1 MPDIKEHIA
10 YLSQEIGA
18 RPAGTEEEQQAA
30 LYITE
35 QFQKEA
41 GLPANIEDFNGV
53 GDPHLPSMICCG
65 AAVVL
70 SLLSL
75 IVPVLSIIGVIG
87 CLAAAGLFAAEYLD
101 KPIISKLLGKGVS
114 QNVVAKYAPAAPED
128 GEGARRR
135 KVILVARY
143 DTGKVRAE
151 LAGPTAQVMPLVG
164 KISFGAMVALPV
176 LLLIKGVALGSSE
189 GTLTT
194 IFTLLIVIA
203 MLLTAIPLALGAL
216 HQTAAYNEGANCNA
230 SGVAALLEL
239 ARRIG
244 AGRVSEAEI
253 AEREDALMHGPEAA
267 YESGLVPEGAEFVYS
282 SHPRSSMEDEE
293 SLIAAKAAISAL
305 SGKPVDGMTAEEVER
320 NLQKI
325 ERHDREE
332 AEEEARMQRMEARAI
347 ESARRDAEQARLAAE
362 QEQQALEAQQAEE
375 AEKAQAEFEA
385 QQAEEAEK
393 AQAEFEAQQAAMQQA
408 EFEAQQAAAQQAAA
422 QQAAAQQMQ
431 AAAEQQRAAQ
441 ASVPDW
447 YARAQEKAKKPRNAE
462 KPAQRSRYASAL
474 DAAVAESAGHFAKA
488 NNIVEH
494 ELERSFDI
502 DRDTIREVRAPQWAT
517 IAPVQPAVQPETEQ
531 PVVNAASSEV
541 SVNAVSAVERASQMQ
556 QAPVQEQPAIQ
567 APASQQAVQLDAQ
580 VETPSADETAPASPQ
595 DDAVVAAPVPE
606 ASAPVAEPALEQA
619 AAQQPVA
626 QFAPAQVSAPEPV
639 QAQVVAPA
647 EVADPFATAATPPID
662 VTKLHLED
670 VPPMGDV
677 PMPAF
682 LDPRKVQEEAQS
694 RQSDAPRSGNR
705 VDVTRA
711 SINEAGRVDA
721 ANAPAV
727 PMPAPSSESADET
740 VPELQAKPLDIP
752 DVSVAPVA
760 PVTLPEVSATAPAA
774 PVAAAVKQRAPLA
787 DVESAGKTAARSL
800 LNLLPSIGS
809 SDIKASHEQ
818 EGEEAGEPGEKKDS
832 KSSLLASLPSLS
844 GSIKAADAAQAQPGV
859 GAAASFGTAG
869 ATGSFAPVSSELAS
883 TMDPEDMYVDDADDS
898 AYDDHFTETGAFA
911 GPGYMEMPKSRFRR
925 LFDKFLHRKDDE
937 EDTPQEWL
945 DVDDNFEARAAG
957 KARGGW
963 ESFQEEHYEQGEYQ
977 GDYAV
982 EADQNAAAYPGATQA
997 LPALQSDDL
1006 GATQAWTPQP
1016 IDVEAAGQEASR
1028 VAYDDSFNVNDVA
1041 DDEQSGS
1048 NRFRPWH
1055 GGAYSARRMENSNL
1069 SSEELA
1075 DEAAAAAVPTPV
1087 ELNEELNEVYQ
1098 FRNPDIDAEVWFVA
1112 LGSELAQNSG
1122 MKAFLEAHQSEL
1134 RGAFIVDID
1143 AIGAGDLT
1151 MVEREGFL
1159 KPSKASSRM
1168 KRYIRKAS
1176 QATGIKVAT
1185 GALLSEESAAS
1196 YAAKHGCQVTHL
1208 VGMEGGK
1215 PALYGQQDD
1224 IVENIDEKKLASNVD
1239 FLMELL
1245 KNM

>member
-70 SLLSL
+70 ALLSL

-114 QNVVAKYAPAAPED
+114 QNVVAKYAPAASED

-189 GTLTT
+189 GALTT
-194 IFTLLIVIA
+194 IFTLLTVIA

-253 AEREDALMHGPEAA
+253 AEREDALMHGSEAA

-282 SHPRSSMEDEE
+282 SHPRSSMENEE

-385 QQAEEAEK
+385 QQV
-393 AQAEFEAQQAAMQQA
+393 AMQQA
-408 EFEAQQAAAQQAAA
+408 EFEAQQVAAQQAAA
-422 QQAAAQQMQ
+422 QQAAAQQVQ

-517 IAPVQPAVQPETEQ
+517 IAPVQPTVQPETKQ
-531 PVVNAASSEV
+531 SAANAAANV
-541 SVNAVSAVERASQMQ
+541 SVNAVSAAEQAAHMQ
-556 QAPVQEQPAIQ
+556 QIPVQEEPAVQIT
-567 APASQQAVQLDAQ
+567 APQQAVQLDAQ
-580 VETPSADETAPASPQ
+580 VETASADEPAPAAPQ
-595 DDAVVAAPVPE
+595 TDVAVAAPAPE
-606 ASAPVAEPALEQA
+606 ASAPAAEPALEQA

-626 QFAPAQVSAPEPV
+626 QFASAQVSAPEPV

-705 VDVTRA
+705 VDVTQA

-727 PMPAPSSESADET
+727 PMPAPASKSADEM

-752 DVSVAPVA
+752 DASVVPAA
-760 PVTLPEVSATAPAA
+760 PVTLPEISATAPAA

-832 KSSLLASLPSLS
+832 KPSLLASLPSLS

-859 GAAASFGTAG
+859 NAAASFGTAG
-869 ATGSFAPVSSELAS
+869 ATGSFAPVSSELAN

-898 AYDDHFTETGAFA
+898 AYDDQFTETGAFA

-963 ESFQEEHYEQGEYQ
+963 ESFQQEHYEQGEYQ

-982 EADQNAAAYPGATQA
+982 EADQDAAAYPGATQA

-1006 GATQAWTPQP
+1006 DATQAWTPQP
-1016 IDVEAAGQEASR
+1016 IDVEAAGQEVSQ
-1028 VAYDDSFNVNDVA
+1028 VAYDDSFNVDDVA
-1041 DDEQSGS
+1041 DNEQSGS

-1151 MVEREGFL
+1151 MIEREGFL

-1176 QATGIKVAT
+1176 QATGIKVAS
-1185 GALLSEESAAS
+1185 GALLAEESAAS

>member
-53 GDPHLPSMICCG
+53 SDPHLPSMICCG

-70 SLLSL
+70 ALLSL

-87 CLAAAGLFAAEYLD
+87 CLAAVGLFAAEYLD

-114 QNVVAKYAPAAPED
+114 QNVVAKYAPAASED

-151 LAGPTAQVMPLVG
+151 LTGPTAQVMPLVG

-385 QQAEEAEK
+385 QQA
-393 AQAEFEAQQAAMQQA
+393 AMQQA
-408 EFEAQQAAAQQAAA
+408 ELEAQQAAA

-531 PVVNAASSEV
+531 PIANAASSEV
-541 SVNAVSAVERASQMQ
+541 SVNAVSAVEQAS
-556 QAPVQEQPAIQ
+556 VQEHPAIQ
-567 APASQQAVQLDAQ
+567 PPASQQAVQLDAQ
-580 VETPSADETAPASPQ
+580 VETASANETAPAAPQ
-595 DDAVVAAPVPE
+595 NDAAVAAPAPE
-606 ASAPVAEPALEQA
+606 ASAPVAELTLEQMT
-619 AAQQPVA
+619 AQQSVA
-626 QFAPAQVSAPEPV
+626 QFAPVQDSAPEPV

-647 EVADPFATAATPPID
+647 EIADPFATAATPPID

-727 PMPAPSSESADET
+727 PMLAPASESADET

-832 KSSLLASLPSLS
+832 KPSLLASLPSLS

-859 GAAASFGTAG
+859 SAAASFGTAG

-1016 IDVEAAGQEASR
+1016 IDVEAAGQEASQ

-1098 FRNPDIDAEVWFVA
+1098 FRNPDIDVEVWFVA

-1151 MVEREGFL
+1151 MIEREGFL

-1176 QATGIKVAT
+1176 QATGIKVAS

>member
-1 MPDIKEHIA
+1 MPDIKEHVA

-41 GLPANIEDFNGV
+41 GLPASIEDFNGV

-65 AAVVL
+65 AAAVL
-70 SLLSL
+70 ALLSL
-75 IVPVLSIIGVIG
+75 VVPVLSIVGVIG
-87 CLAAAGLFAAEYLD
+87 CLAAVGLFAAEYLD

-151 LAGPTAQVMPLVG
+151 LAGPTAQFMPLVG

-194 IFTLLIVIA
+194 IFTLLTVIA

-362 QEQQALEAQQAEE
+362 QEQEKALEAQQMQE
-375 AEKAQAEFEA
+375 AAQ
-385 QQAEEAEK
+385 

-408 EFEAQQAAAQQAAA
+408 EFEAQQVAA

-494 ELERSFDI
+494 ELERSFDM

-517 IAPVQPAVQPETEQ
+517 IAPVQPTVQPENEQ
-531 PVVNAASSEV
+531 PVVNTEPANV
-541 SVNAVSAVERASQMQ
+541 SVNAVSAAEQATRMQ
-556 QAPVQEQPAIQ
+556 QVPMQEESAVQ
-567 APASQQAVQLDAQ
+567 APAPQQAVQPAQ
-580 VETPSADETAPASPQ
+580 SNAPVDTVFVADT
-595 DDAVVAAPVPE
+595 AVVAP
-606 ASAPVAEPALEQA
+606 
-619 AAQQPVA
+619 QPD
-626 QFAPAQVSAPEPV
+626 
-639 QAQVVAPA
+639 VVAPA
-647 EVADPFATAATPPID
+647 AGSATPAVVTESASEQLPAQQPSVQFAAAQVSESEPVKTQAVAPAEIADPFATAATPPID
-662 VTKLHLED
+662 VTKLHLDD

-705 VDVTRA
+705 VDVTQA
-711 SINEAGRVDA
+711 SIAKNGRVDA
-721 ANAPAV
+721 TNAPAV
-727 PMPAPSSESADET
+727 AAAAPVSEPVDEA
-740 VPELQAKPLDIP
+740 VPELQAKPLAIP
-752 DVSVAPVA
+752 DVSAVPAA
-760 PVTLPEVSATAPAA
+760 PVTLPEVAPAASAA

-809 SDIKASHEQ
+809 SDIKAAHEQ
-818 EGEEAGEPGEKKDS
+818 ESEDDEVSAEEKGS
-832 KSSLLASLPSLS
+832 KPSLLASLPSLS

-859 GAAASFGTAG
+859 SAAVGFGTAG

-982 EADQNAAAYPGATQA
+982 EADQDAAAYPGATQA

-1016 IDVEAAGQEASR
+1016 IDVEAAGQEVSQ
-1028 VAYDDSFNVNDVA
+1028 VAYDDSFNVDDVA
-1041 DDEQSGS
+1041 DNEQSGS

-1151 MVEREGFL
+1151 MIEREGFL
-1159 KPSKASSRM
+1159 RPSKASSRM

-1176 QATGIKVAT
+1176 QATGTKVAS
-1185 GALLSEESAAS
+1185 GALLGEESAAS

>member
-1 MPDIKEHIA
+1 MTDIKDHIA

-53 GDPHLPSMICCG
+53 SDPHLPSMICCG

-70 SLLSL
+70 ALLSL

-87 CLAAAGLFAAEYLD
+87 CLAAVGLFAAEYLD

-114 QNVVAKYAPAAPED
+114 QNVVAKYAPAASED

-151 LAGPTAQVMPLVG
+151 LTGPTAQVMPLVG

-176 LLLIKGVALGSSE
+176 LLFIKGVALGSSE

-385 QQAEEAEK
+385 QQA
-393 AQAEFEAQQAAMQQA
+393 AMQQA
-408 EFEAQQAAAQQAAA
+408 ELEAQQAAAQQAAA

-531 PVVNAASSEV
+531 PIANAASSEV
-541 SVNAVSAVERASQMQ
+541 SVNAVSAVEQAS
-556 QAPVQEQPAIQ
+556 VQEHPAIQ
-567 APASQQAVQLDAQ
+567 PPASQQAVQLDAQ
-580 VETPSADETAPASPQ
+580 VETASANETAPAAPQ
-595 DDAVVAAPVPE
+595 NDAAVAAPAPE
-606 ASAPVAEPALEQA
+606 ASAPVAEPTLEQMT
-619 AAQQPVA
+619 AQQSVA
-626 QFAPAQVSAPEPV
+626 QFAPVQDSAPEPV

-670 VPPMGDV
+670 VPLMGDV

-727 PMPAPSSESADET
+727 PMPAPASESADET

-832 KSSLLASLPSLS
+832 KPSLLASLPSLS

-859 GAAASFGTAG
+859 SAAASFGTAG

-945 DVDDNFEARAAG
+945 DVDDDFEARAAG

-963 ESFQEEHYEQGEYQ
+963 ESFQEEHYEHGEYQ

-982 EADQNAAAYPGATQA
+982 GAGQDAAMNPGATQA
-997 LPALQSDDL
+997 LPAMQNGDL

-1016 IDVEAAGQEASR
+1016 IDVEAVGQEASR
-1028 VAYDDSFNVNDVA
+1028 GAYNDSFDVDDVA
-1041 DDEQSGS
+1041 DDEQSQS

-1055 GGAYSARRMENSNL
+1055 GGAYSARRMESSNL

-1122 MKAFLEAHQSEL
+1122 MRAFLEAHQSEL

-1143 AIGAGDLT
+1143 ALGAGDLT
-1151 MVEREGFL
+1151 MIEREGFL

-1176 QATGIKVAT
+1176 QATGIKVAS
-1185 GALLSEESAAS
+1185 GALLGDESAAS

-1215 PALYGQQDD
+1215 SALYGQQDD

>member
-70 SLLSL
+70 ALLSL

-87 CLAAAGLFAAEYLD
+87 CLAAVGLFAAEYLD

-114 QNVVAKYAPAAPED
+114 QNVVAKYAPAASED

-151 LAGPTAQVMPLVG
+151 LTGPTAQVMPLVG

-194 IFTLLIVIA
+194 IFTLLTVIA

-282 SHPRSSMEDEE
+282 SHTRSSMEDEE

-362 QEQQALEAQQAEE
+362 QEQQAL
-375 AEKAQAEFEA
+375 EA

-494 ELERSFDI
+494 ELECSFDI

-531 PVVNAASSEV
+531 PIANAASSEV
-541 SVNAVSAVERASQMQ
+541 SVNAVSAVEQASQMQ
-556 QAPVQEQPAIQ
+556 QAPVQEHPAIQ
-567 APASQQAVQLDAQ
+567 PPASQQAVQLDAQ
-580 VETPSADETAPASPQ
+580 VETASADETAPAAPQ
-595 DDAVVAAPVPE
+595 NDAAVAAP
-606 ASAPVAEPALEQA
+606 
-619 AAQQPVA
+619 
-626 QFAPAQVSAPEPV
+626 
-639 QAQVVAPA
+639 
-647 EVADPFATAATPPID
+647 
-662 VTKLHLED
+662 
-670 VPPMGDV
+670 
-677 PMPAF
+677 
-682 LDPRKVQEEAQS
+682 
-694 RQSDAPRSGNR
+694 APR
-705 VDVTRA
+705 
-711 SINEAGRVDA
+711 
-721 ANAPAV
+721 
-727 PMPAPSSESADET
+727 
-740 VPELQAKPLDIP
+740 L
-752 DVSVAPVA
+752 
-760 PVTLPEVSATAPAA
+760 
-774 PVAAAVKQRAPLA
+774 
-787 DVESAGKTAARSL
+787 
-800 LNLLPSIGS
+800 LLP
-809 SDIKASHEQ
+809 
-818 EGEEAGEPGEKKDS
+818 
-832 KSSLLASLPSLS
+832 
-844 GSIKAADAAQAQPGV
+844 
-859 GAAASFGTAG
+859 
-869 ATGSFAPVSSELAS
+869 
-883 TMDPEDMYVDDADDS
+883 
-898 AYDDHFTETGAFA
+898 
-911 GPGYMEMPKSRFRR
+911 
-925 LFDKFLHRKDDE
+925 
-937 EDTPQEWL
+937 W
-945 DVDDNFEARAAG
+945 
-957 KARGGW
+957 
-963 ESFQEEHYEQGEYQ
+963 
-977 GDYAV
+977 
-982 EADQNAAAYPGATQA
+982 
-997 LPALQSDDL
+997 QS
-1006 GATQAWTPQP
+1006 P
-1016 IDVEAAGQEASR
+1016 
-1028 VAYDDSFNVNDVA
+1028 
-1041 DDEQSGS
+1041 
-1048 NRFRPWH
+1048 H
-1055 GGAYSARRMENSNL
+1055 
-1069 SSEELA
+1069 
-1075 DEAAAAAVPTPV
+1075 
-1087 ELNEELNEVYQ
+1087 
-1098 FRNPDIDAEVWFVA
+1098 
-1112 LGSELAQNSG
+1112 
-1122 MKAFLEAHQSEL
+1122 
-1134 RGAFIVDID
+1134 
-1143 AIGAGDLT
+1143 
-1151 MVEREGFL
+1151 
-1159 KPSKASSRM
+1159 SSR
-1168 KRYIRKAS
+1168 
-1176 QATGIKVAT
+1176 
-1185 GALLSEESAAS
+1185 
-1196 YAAKHGCQVTHL
+1196 
-1208 VGMEGGK
+1208 
-1215 PALYGQQDD
+1215 
-1224 IVENIDEKKLASNVD
+1224 
-1239 FLMELL
+1239 
-1245 KNM
+1245 

>member
-53 GDPHLPSMICCG
+53 SDPHLPSMICCG

-70 SLLSL
+70 ALLSL

-87 CLAAAGLFAAEYLD
+87 CLAAVGLFAAEYLD

-114 QNVVAKYAPAAPED
+114 QNVVAKYAPAASED

-151 LAGPTAQVMPLVG
+151 LTGPTAQVMPLVG

-385 QQAEEAEK
+385 QQA
-393 AQAEFEAQQAAMQQA
+393 
-408 EFEAQQAAAQQAAA
+408 AAQQAAA

-531 PVVNAASSEV
+531 PIANAASSEV
-541 SVNAVSAVERASQMQ
+541 SVNAVSAVEQAS
-556 QAPVQEQPAIQ
+556 VQEHPAIQ
-567 APASQQAVQLDAQ
+567 PPASQQAVQLDAQ
-580 VETPSADETAPASPQ
+580 VETASANETAPAAPQ
-595 DDAVVAAPVPE
+595 NDAAVAAPAPE
-606 ASAPVAEPALEQA
+606 ASAPVAELTLEQMT
-619 AAQQPVA
+619 AQQSVA
-626 QFAPAQVSAPEPV
+626 QFAPVQDSAPEPV

-647 EVADPFATAATPPID
+647 EIADPFATAATPPID

-727 PMPAPSSESADET
+727 PMLAPASESADET

-832 KSSLLASLPSLS
+832 KPSLLASLPSLS

-859 GAAASFGTAG
+859 SAAASFGTAG

-1016 IDVEAAGQEASR
+1016 IDVEAAGQEASQ

-1151 MVEREGFL
+1151 MIEREGFL

-1176 QATGIKVAT
+1176 QATGIKVAS

>member
-53 GDPHLPSMICCG
+53 GDSHLPSMICCG

-70 SLLSL
+70 ALLSL

-114 QNVVAKYAPAAPED
+114 QNVVAKYAPAASED

-189 GTLTT
+189 GALTT
-194 IFTLLIVIA
+194 IFTLLTVIA
-203 MLLTAIPLALGAL
+203 MLFTAIPLALGAL

-385 QQAEEAEK
+385 QQVT
-393 AQAEFEAQQAAMQQA
+393 MQQA

-431 AAAEQQRAAQ
+431 AAAEQQRVAQ

-474 DAAVAESAGHFAKA
+474 DAAVAESAGHFVKA

-517 IAPVQPAVQPETEQ
+517 IAPVQPTVQPETKQ
-531 PVVNAASSEV
+531 SAANAAANV
-541 SVNAVSAVERASQMQ
+541 SVNAVSAAEQAAHMQ
-556 QAPVQEQPAIQ
+556 QIPVQEEPAVQIT
-567 APASQQAVQLDAQ
+567 APQQAVQLDAQ
-580 VETPSADETAPASPQ
+580 VETASADEPAPAAPQ
-595 DDAVVAAPVPE
+595 TDVAVAAPAPE
-606 ASAPVAEPALEQA
+606 ASAPAAEPALEQA

-626 QFAPAQVSAPEPV
+626 QFASAQVSAPEPV

-705 VDVTRA
+705 VDVTQA

-727 PMPAPSSESADET
+727 PMPAPASESADEM

-752 DVSVAPVA
+752 DASVVPAA
-760 PVTLPEVSATAPAA
+760 PVTLPEISATAPAA
-774 PVAAAVKQRAPLA
+774 PVAAAVKHRAPLA

-818 EGEEAGEPGEKKDS
+818 EGEEAGEPGEKKDP
-832 KSSLLASLPSLS
+832 KPSLLASLPSLS

-859 GAAASFGTAG
+859 NAAASFGTAG
-869 ATGSFAPVSSELAS
+869 ATGSFAPVSSELAN

-982 EADQNAAAYPGATQA
+982 ETDQDAAAYPGATQA

-1016 IDVEAAGQEASR
+1016 IDVEAAGQEVSQ
-1028 VAYDDSFNVNDVA
+1028 VAYDDSFNVDDVA
-1041 DDEQSGS
+1041 DNEQSGS

-1151 MVEREGFL
+1151 MIEREGFL

-1176 QATGIKVAT
+1176 QATGTKVAS
-1185 GALLSEESAAS
+1185 GALLGEESAAS

-1215 PALYGQQDD
+1215 PALYGQQGD

>member
-70 SLLSL
+70 ALLSL

-114 QNVVAKYAPAAPED
+114 QNVVAKYAPAASED

-189 GTLTT
+189 GALTT
-194 IFTLLIVIA
+194 IFTLLTVIA

-282 SHPRSSMEDEE
+282 SHPRSSMENEE

-375 AEKAQAEFEA
+375 AEKAQAEL
-385 QQAEEAEK
+385 
-393 AQAEFEAQQAAMQQA
+393 EAQQAAMQQA
-408 EFEAQQAAAQQAAA
+408 EFEAQQAAAQQAAAQQAAA

-488 NNIVEH
+488 NSIVEH

-502 DRDTIREVRAPQWAT
+502 DRDAIREVRAPQWAT

-541 SVNAVSAVERASQMQ
+541 SVNAVSAAEQAAHMQ
-556 QAPVQEQPAIQ
+556 QIPVQEEPAVQIT
-567 APASQQAVQLDAQ
+567 APQQAVQLDAQ
-580 VETPSADETAPASPQ
+580 VETASADETTPAAPQ

-606 ASAPVAEPALEQA
+606 ASAPVAEPALEQMT
-619 AAQQPVA
+619 AQQPVA
-626 QFAPAQVSAPEPV
+626 QFASAQVSAPEPV

-682 LDPRKVQEEAQS
+682 LDPRKVQEEAKS

-705 VDVTRA
+705 VDVTQA

-727 PMPAPSSESADET
+727 PMPALASESADET

-809 SDIKASHEQ
+809 SDIEASHEQ

-859 GAAASFGTAG
+859 SAAASFGTAG

-982 EADQNAAAYPGATQA
+982 EADQNTAAYPGATQA

-1006 GATQAWTPQP
+1006 GATQAWKPQP
-1016 IDVEAAGQEASR
+1016 IDVEAAGQEASQ

-1151 MVEREGFL
+1151 MIEREGFL
-1159 KPSKASSRM
+1159 KPSKTSSRM

-1176 QATGIKVAT
+1176 QATGIKVAS
-1185 GALLSEESAAS
+1185 GALLAEESAAS

>member
-70 SLLSL
+70 ALLSL

-114 QNVVAKYAPAAPED
+114 QNVVAKYAPAASED

-189 GTLTT
+189 GALTT
-194 IFTLLIVIA
+194 IFTLLTVIA

-253 AEREDALMHGPEAA
+253 AEREDALMHGSEAA

-282 SHPRSSMEDEE
+282 SHPRSSMENEE

-385 QQAEEAEK
+385 QQV
-393 AQAEFEAQQAAMQQA
+393 AMQQA
-408 EFEAQQAAAQQAAA
+408 EFEAQQVAAQQAAA
-422 QQAAAQQMQ
+422 QQAAAQQVQ

-517 IAPVQPAVQPETEQ
+517 IAPVQPTVQPETEQ
-531 PVVNAASSEV
+531 PFANAASSEV
-541 SVNAVSAVERASQMQ
+541 SVNAVSAAEQAAHMQ
-556 QAPVQEQPAIQ
+556 QIPVQEEPAVQIT
-567 APASQQAVQLDAQ
+567 APQQAVQLDAQ
-580 VETPSADETAPASPQ
+580 VETASADEPAPAAPQ
-595 DDAVVAAPVPE
+595 TDVAVAAPAPE
-606 ASAPVAEPALEQA
+606 ASAPAAEPALEQA

-626 QFAPAQVSAPEPV
+626 QFASAQVSAPEPV

-705 VDVTRA
+705 VDVTQA

-727 PMPAPSSESADET
+727 PMPAPASESADEM

-752 DVSVAPVA
+752 DASVVPAA
-760 PVTLPEVSATAPAA
+760 PVTLPEISATAPAA

-818 EGEEAGEPGEKKDS
+818 EGEEAGEPGEKRDS
-832 KSSLLASLPSLS
+832 KPSLLASLPSLS

-859 GAAASFGTAG
+859 NAAASFGTAG

-977 GDYAV
+977 GEYAV
-982 EADQNAAAYPGATQA
+982 EADQDAAAYPGATQA

-1016 IDVEAAGQEASR
+1016 IDVEAAGQEVSQ
-1028 VAYDDSFNVNDVA
+1028 VAYDDSFNVDDVA
-1041 DDEQSGS
+1041 DNEQSGS
-1048 NRFRPWH
+1048 NRFHPWH

-1087 ELNEELNEVYQ
+1087 ELNEELNEVYR

-1151 MVEREGFL
+1151 MIEREGFL

-1176 QATGIKVAT
+1176 QATGTKVT
-1185 GALLSEESAAS
+1185 SGALLGEESAAS

>member
-53 GDPHLPSMICCG
+53 SDPHLPSMICCG

-70 SLLSL
+70 ALLSL

-87 CLAAAGLFAAEYLD
+87 CLAAVGLFAAEYLD

-114 QNVVAKYAPAAPED
+114 QNVVAKYAPAASED

-151 LAGPTAQVMPLVG
+151 LTGPTAQVMPLVG

-194 IFTLLIVIA
+194 IFTLLTVIA

-282 SHPRSSMEDEE
+282 SHTRSSMEDEE

-385 QQAEEAEK
+385 QQAAMQ
-393 AQAEFEAQQAAMQQA
+393 QAEFEAQQAAMQQA
-408 EFEAQQAAAQQAAA
+408 ELEAQRAAA

-488 NNIVEH
+488 NSIVEH

-531 PVVNAASSEV
+531 PVANAASSEV
-541 SVNAVSAVERASQMQ
+541 SVNAVSAVEQASQMQ

-580 VETPSADETAPASPQ
+580 VETASADETAPAAPQ

-606 ASAPVAEPALEQA
+606 ASAPVAEPALEQMT
-619 AAQQPVA
+619 AQQPVA

-711 SINEAGRVDA
+711 SICLLYTSDA
-721 ANAPAV
+721 A
-727 PMPAPSSESADET
+727 DE
-740 VPELQAKPLDIP
+740 
-752 DVSVAPVA
+752 
-760 PVTLPEVSATAPAA
+760 
-774 PVAAAVKQRAPLA
+774 
-787 DVESAGKTAARSL
+787 
-800 LNLLPSIGS
+800 
-809 SDIKASHEQ
+809 
-818 EGEEAGEPGEKKDS
+818 
-832 KSSLLASLPSLS
+832 
-844 GSIKAADAAQAQPGV
+844 
-859 GAAASFGTAG
+859 
-869 ATGSFAPVSSELAS
+869 
-883 TMDPEDMYVDDADDS
+883 
-898 AYDDHFTETGAFA
+898 
-911 GPGYMEMPKSRFRR
+911 
-925 LFDKFLHRKDDE
+925 
-937 EDTPQEWL
+937 
-945 DVDDNFEARAAG
+945 
-957 KARGGW
+957 
-963 ESFQEEHYEQGEYQ
+963 
-977 GDYAV
+977 
-982 EADQNAAAYPGATQA
+982 
-997 LPALQSDDL
+997 
-1006 GATQAWTPQP
+1006 
-1016 IDVEAAGQEASR
+1016 
-1028 VAYDDSFNVNDVA
+1028 
-1041 DDEQSGS
+1041 
-1048 NRFRPWH
+1048 
-1055 GGAYSARRMENSNL
+1055 
-1069 SSEELA
+1069 
-1075 DEAAAAAVPTPV
+1075 
-1087 ELNEELNEVYQ
+1087 
-1098 FRNPDIDAEVWFVA
+1098 
-1112 LGSELAQNSG
+1112 
-1122 MKAFLEAHQSEL
+1122 
-1134 RGAFIVDID
+1134 
-1143 AIGAGDLT
+1143 
-1151 MVEREGFL
+1151 
-1159 KPSKASSRM
+1159 
-1168 KRYIRKAS
+1168 
-1176 QATGIKVAT
+1176 
-1185 GALLSEESAAS
+1185 
-1196 YAAKHGCQVTHL
+1196 
-1208 VGMEGGK
+1208 
-1215 PALYGQQDD
+1215 
-1224 IVENIDEKKLASNVD
+1224 
-1239 FLMELL
+1239 
-1245 KNM
+1245 

>member
-385 QQAEEAEK
+385 QQA
-393 AQAEFEAQQAAMQQA
+393 AMQQA

-567 APASQQAVQLDAQ
+567 APVSQQAVQLDAQ
-580 VETPSADETAPASPQ
+580 VETPSADETAPASGRCRGCSSRPRGFCSRGRARTRAGCRSAARR
-595 DDAVVAAPVPE
+595 AVC
-606 ASAPVAEPALEQA
+606 
-619 AAQQPVA
+619 
-626 QFAPAQVSAPEPV
+626 
-639 QAQVVAPA
+639 
-647 EVADPFATAATPPID
+647 
-662 VTKLHLED
+662 
-670 VPPMGDV
+670 
-677 PMPAF
+677 
-682 LDPRKVQEEAQS
+682 S
-694 RQSDAPRSGNR
+694 RAGFRARARSGPGCR
-705 VDVTRA
+705 SCRGYRSLRHGGYSPDRRH
-711 SINEAGRVDA
+711 E
-721 ANAPAV
+721 
-727 PMPAPSSESADET
+727 APS
-740 VPELQAKPLDIP
+740 
-752 DVSVAPVA
+752 
-760 PVTLPEVSATAPAA
+760 
-774 PVAAAVKQRAPLA
+774 
-787 DVESAGKTAARSL
+787 
-800 LNLLPSIGS
+800 
-809 SDIKASHEQ
+809 
-818 EGEEAGEPGEKKDS
+818 
-832 KSSLLASLPSLS
+832 
-844 GSIKAADAAQAQPGV
+844 
-859 GAAASFGTAG
+859 
-869 ATGSFAPVSSELAS
+869 
-883 TMDPEDMYVDDADDS
+883 
-898 AYDDHFTETGAFA
+898 
-911 GPGYMEMPKSRFRR
+911 
-925 LFDKFLHRKDDE
+925 
-937 EDTPQEWL
+937 
-945 DVDDNFEARAAG
+945 
-957 KARGGW
+957 
-963 ESFQEEHYEQGEYQ
+963 
-977 GDYAV
+977 
-982 EADQNAAAYPGATQA
+982 
-997 LPALQSDDL
+997 
-1006 GATQAWTPQP
+1006 
-1016 IDVEAAGQEASR
+1016 
-1028 VAYDDSFNVNDVA
+1028 
-1041 DDEQSGS
+1041 
-1048 NRFRPWH
+1048 
-1055 GGAYSARRMENSNL
+1055 
-1069 SSEELA
+1069 
-1075 DEAAAAAVPTPV
+1075 
-1087 ELNEELNEVYQ
+1087 
-1098 FRNPDIDAEVWFVA
+1098 
-1112 LGSELAQNSG
+1112 
-1122 MKAFLEAHQSEL
+1122 
-1134 RGAFIVDID
+1134 
-1143 AIGAGDLT
+1143 
-1151 MVEREGFL
+1151 
-1159 KPSKASSRM
+1159 
-1168 KRYIRKAS
+1168 
-1176 QATGIKVAT
+1176 
-1185 GALLSEESAAS
+1185 
-1196 YAAKHGCQVTHL
+1196 
-1208 VGMEGGK
+1208 
-1215 PALYGQQDD
+1215 
-1224 IVENIDEKKLASNVD
+1224 
-1239 FLMELL
+1239 
-1245 KNM
+1245 

>member
-53 GDPHLPSMICCG
+53 SDPHLPSMICCG

-70 SLLSL
+70 ALLSL

-87 CLAAAGLFAAEYLD
+87 CLAAVGLFAAEYLD

-114 QNVVAKYAPAAPED
+114 QNVVAKYAPAASED

-151 LAGPTAQVMPLVG
+151 LTGPTAQVMPLVG

-385 QQAEEAEK
+385 QQA
-393 AQAEFEAQQAAMQQA
+393 AMQQA
-408 EFEAQQAAAQQAAA
+408 ELEAQQAAA

-494 ELERSFDI
+494 ELERSFDL
-502 DRDTIREVRAPQWAT
+502 DRDTIREGRAPQWAT

-531 PVVNAASSEV
+531 PIANAASSEV
-541 SVNAVSAVERASQMQ
+541 SVNAVSAVEQAS
-556 QAPVQEQPAIQ
+556 VQEHPAIQ
-567 APASQQAVQLDAQ
+567 PPASQQAVQLDAQ
-580 VETPSADETAPASPQ
+580 VETASANETAPAAPQ
-595 DDAVVAAPVPE
+595 NDAAVAAPAPE
-606 ASAPVAEPALEQA
+606 ASAPVAELTLEQMT
-619 AAQQPVA
+619 AQQSVA
-626 QFAPAQVSAPEPV
+626 QFAPVQDSAPEPV

-647 EVADPFATAATPPID
+647 EIADPFATAATPPID

-677 PMPAF
+677 PLPAF

-727 PMPAPSSESADET
+727 PMLAPASESADET

-832 KSSLLASLPSLS
+832 KPSLLASLPSLS

-859 GAAASFGTAG
+859 SAAASFGTAG

-883 TMDPEDMYVDDADDS
+883 TMDPEDLYVDDADDS

-1016 IDVEAAGQEASR
+1016 IDVEAAGQEASQ

-1151 MVEREGFL
+1151 MIEREGFL

-1176 QATGIKVAT
+1176 QATGIKVAS

>member
-53 GDPHLPSMICCG
+53 SDPHLPSMICCG

-70 SLLSL
+70 ALLSL

-87 CLAAAGLFAAEYLD
+87 CLAAVGLFAAEYLD

-114 QNVVAKYAPAAPED
+114 QNVVAKYAPAASED

-151 LAGPTAQVMPLVG
+151 LTGPTAQVMPLVG

-385 QQAEEAEK
+385 QQA
-393 AQAEFEAQQAAMQQA
+393 AMQQA
-408 EFEAQQAAAQQAAA
+408 ELEAQQAAA

-531 PVVNAASSEV
+531 PIANAASSEV
-541 SVNAVSAVERASQMQ
+541 SVNAVSAVEQAS
-556 QAPVQEQPAIQ
+556 VQEHPAIQ
-567 APASQQAVQLDAQ
+567 PPASQQAVQLDAQ
-580 VETPSADETAPASPQ
+580 VETASANETAPAAPQ
-595 DDAVVAAPVPE
+595 NDAAVAAPAPE
-606 ASAPVAEPALEQA
+606 ASAPVAEPTLEQMT
-619 AAQQPVA
+619 AQQSVA
-626 QFAPAQVSAPEPV
+626 QFAPVQDSAPEPV

-647 EVADPFATAATPPID
+647 EIADPFATAATPPID

-682 LDPRKVQEEAQS
+682 LDSRKVQEEAQS

-727 PMPAPSSESADET
+727 PMLAPASESADET

-832 KSSLLASLPSLS
+832 KPSLLASLPSLS

-859 GAAASFGTAG
+859 SAAASFGTAG

-1016 IDVEAAGQEASR
+1016 IDVEAAGQEASQ

-1151 MVEREGFL
+1151 MIEREGFL

-1176 QATGIKVAT
+1176 QATGIKVAS

>member
-53 GDPHLPSMICCG
+53 SDPHLPSMICCG

-70 SLLSL
+70 ALLSL

-87 CLAAAGLFAAEYLD
+87 CLAAVGLFAAEYLD

-114 QNVVAKYAPAAPED
+114 QNVVAKYAPAASED

-151 LAGPTAQVMPLVG
+151 LTGPTAQVMPLVG

-347 ESARRDAEQARLAAE
+347 EGARRDAEQARLAAE

-385 QQAEEAEK
+385 QQA
-393 AQAEFEAQQAAMQQA
+393 AMQQA
-408 EFEAQQAAAQQAAA
+408 ELEAQQAAA

-531 PVVNAASSEV
+531 PIANAASSEV
-541 SVNAVSAVERASQMQ
+541 SVNAVSAVEQAS
-556 QAPVQEQPAIQ
+556 VQEHPAIQ
-567 APASQQAVQLDAQ
+567 PPASQQAVQLDAQ
-580 VETPSADETAPASPQ
+580 VETASANETAPAAPQ
-595 DDAVVAAPVPE
+595 NDAAVAAPAPE
-606 ASAPVAEPALEQA
+606 ASAPVAELTLEQMT
-619 AAQQPVA
+619 AQQSVA
-626 QFAPAQVSAPEPV
+626 QFAPVQDSAPEPV

-647 EVADPFATAATPPID
+647 EIADPFATAATPPID

-727 PMPAPSSESADET
+727 PMLAPASESADET

-832 KSSLLASLPSLS
+832 KPSLLASLPSLS

-859 GAAASFGTAG
+859 SAAASFGTAG

-1016 IDVEAAGQEASR
+1016 IDVEAAGQEASQ

-1151 MVEREGFL
+1151 MIEREGFL

-1176 QATGIKVAT
+1176 QATGIKVAS

>member
-70 SLLSL
+70 ALLSL

-87 CLAAAGLFAAEYLD
+87 CLAAVGLFAAEYLD

-151 LAGPTAQVMPLVG
+151 LAGPTAQIMPLVG
-164 KISFGAMVALPV
+164 KVSFGAMVALPV

-194 IFTLLIVIA
+194 IFTLLTVIA

-239 ARRIG
+239 ARRVG

-347 ESARRDAEQARLAAE
+347 ESARRDAKQARLAAE

-385 QQAEEAEK
+385 QQA
-393 AQAEFEAQQAAMQQA
+393 AMQQA
-408 EFEAQQAAAQQAAA
+408 EFEAQQAAA

-517 IAPVQPAVQPETEQ
+517 IAPVQPTVQPETEQ
-531 PVVNAASSEV
+531 SAVNAAPV
-541 SVNAVSAVERASQMQ
+541 NASVNAVSAVEQASQMQ
-556 QAPVQEQPAIQ
+556 QAPVQEQPTIQ
-567 APASQQAVQLDAQ
+567 TPAPQQAVQLDAQ
-580 VETPSADETAPASPQ
+580 VETASADKPAPAAPQ
-595 DDAVVAAPVPE
+595 DDAAVAAPAPE
-606 ASAPVAEPALEQA
+606 ASASVAEPAFEQA

-705 VDVTRA
+705 VDVTQA
-711 SINEAGRVDA
+711 SINDAGRVDA
-721 ANAPAV
+721 ANAPVV
-727 PMPAPSSESADET
+727 PMPAPASESADEM

-752 DVSVAPVA
+752 DASVVPAA
-760 PVTLPEVSATAPAA
+760 PVTLPEISATAPAA

-800 LNLLPSIGS
+800 LSLLPSIGS

-818 EGEEAGEPGEKKDS
+818 EGEEAGEPGEKKDP
-832 KSSLLASLPSLS
+832 KPSLLASLPSLS

-859 GAAASFGTAG
+859 NAAASFGTAG

-982 EADQNAAAYPGATQA
+982 EADQDAAAYPGATQA

-1016 IDVEAAGQEASR
+1016 IDVEAAGQEVSQ
-1028 VAYDDSFNVNDVA
+1028 VAYDDSFNVDDVA
-1041 DDEQSGS
+1041 DNEQSGS

-1151 MVEREGFL
+1151 MIEREGFL
-1159 KPSKASSRM
+1159 RPSKASSRM

-1176 QATGIKVAT
+1176 QATGTKVAS
-1185 GALLSEESAAS
+1185 GALLGEESAAS

>member
-70 SLLSL
+70 ALLSL
-75 IVPVLSIIGVIG
+75 IVPVLSIVGVIG

-164 KISFGAMVALPV
+164 KTSFGAMVALPV

-194 IFTLLIVIA
+194 IFTLLTVIA

-362 QEQQALEAQQAEE
+362 QEQQQAL
-375 AEKAQAEFEA
+375 EA

-408 EFEAQQAAAQQAAA
+408 ELEAQQAAAQQAAV
-422 QQAAAQQMQ
+422 QQMQ

-531 PVVNAASSEV
+531 PVVNAASPEV
-541 SVNAVSAVERASQMQ
+541 SVNAVSAAEQASQMQ
-556 QAPVQEQPAIQ
+556 QASMQEQPAVQ
-567 APASQQAVQLDAQ
+567 APVPQQAVQLDAQ
-580 VETPSADETAPASPQ
+580 VETASADEPAAAAPQ
-595 DDAVVAAPVPE
+595 NDAVVAAPLPE
-606 ASAPVAEPALEQA
+606 PSAPVAEQAAEQA
-619 AAQQPVA
+619 TAQQPAA
-626 QFAPAQVSAPEPV
+626 QFVPAQVSEPTPV

-705 VDVTRA
+705 VDVTQA
-711 SINEAGRVDA
+711 AINEAGRVDA

-727 PMPAPSSESADET
+727 PTPAPMPKPADET

-752 DVSVAPVA
+752 DASVVPAA
-760 PVTLPEVSATAPAA
+760 PVTLPEISATAPAA

-809 SDIKASHEQ
+809 SDIKAAHEQ
-818 EGEEAGEPGEKKDS
+818 ENEEAETSGEKKDS
-832 KSSLLASLPSLS
+832 RPSLLASLPSLS

-859 GAAASFGTAG
+859 SAAASFGTAG

-957 KARGGW
+957 RARGGW

-977 GDYAV
+977 GGYAV
-982 EADQNAAAYPGATQA
+982 ESDQDAAAYPGATQA

-1016 IDVEAAGQEASR
+1016 IDVEAAGQEASQI
-1028 VAYDDSFNVNDVA
+1028 AYDDSFNVDDVA

-1055 GGAYSARRMENSNL
+1055 GGAYSARRMESSNL

-1151 MVEREGFL
+1151 MIEREGFL

-1176 QATGIKVAT
+1176 QATGTKVAS
-1185 GALLSEESAAS
+1185 GALLGEESAAS

>member
-53 GDPHLPSMICCG
+53 SDPHLPSMICCG

-70 SLLSL
+70 ALLSL

-87 CLAAAGLFAAEYLD
+87 CLAAVGLFAAEYLD

-114 QNVVAKYAPAAPED
+114 QNVVAKYAPAASED

-151 LAGPTAQVMPLVG
+151 LTGPTAQVMPLVG

-194 IFTLLIVIA
+194 IFTLLTVIA

-282 SHPRSSMEDEE
+282 SHTRSSMEDEE

-385 QQAEEAEK
+385 QQA
-393 AQAEFEAQQAAMQQA
+393 
-408 EFEAQQAAAQQAAA
+408 AAQQAAA

-488 NNIVEH
+488 NSIVEH

-541 SVNAVSAVERASQMQ
+541 SVNAVSAVEQASQMQ
-556 QAPVQEQPAIQ
+556 QAPVQEQPAVQ
-567 APASQQAVQLDAQ
+567 APTSQQAVQLDAQ
-580 VETPSADETAPASPQ
+580 VETASADKTAPAAPQ

-606 ASAPVAEPALEQA
+606 ASAPVAEPALEQMT
-619 AAQQPVA
+619 AQQPVA

-832 KSSLLASLPSLS
+832 KPSLLASLPSLS
-844 GSIKAADAAQAQPGV
+844 GSIKAADAAQAQPGIN
-859 GAAASFGTAG
+859 AAASFGTAG

-925 LFDKFLHRKDDE
+925 LFDKFLHREDDE
-937 EDTPQEWL
+937 EDTPQQWL

-982 EADQNAAAYPGATQA
+982 EAGQDAAAYPGATQA

-1016 IDVEAAGQEASR
+1016 IDVEAAGQEASQ
-1028 VAYDDSFNVNDVA
+1028 VAYDDSFNVDDVA

-1151 MVEREGFL
+1151 MIEREGFL

-1176 QATGIKVAT
+1176 QATGIKVAS
-1185 GALLSEESAAS
+1185 GVLLSEESAAS

>member
-41 GLPANIEDFNGV
+41 GLPASIEDFNGV
-53 GDPHLPSMICCG
+53 GDPHLPSVICCG
-65 AAVVL
+65 AAAAFA
-70 SLLSL
+70 LLSL

-87 CLAAAGLFAAEYLD
+87 CLAAVGLFAAEYLD

-151 LAGPTAQVMPLVG
+151 LAGPTAQFMPLVG

-194 IFTLLIVIA
+194 IFTLLTVIA

-325 ERHDREE
+325 ERHDCEE

-362 QEQQALEAQQAEE
+362 QEQEKALEAQQMQE
-375 AEKAQAEFEA
+375 AAQ
-385 QQAEEAEK
+385 

-408 EFEAQQAAAQQAAA
+408 EFEAQQAAAQ
-422 QQAAAQQMQ
+422 Q

-517 IAPVQPAVQPETEQ
+517 IAPVQPIVQPENEQ
-531 PVVNAASSEV
+531 PVVNTEPASV
-541 SVNAVSAVERASQMQ
+541 SVNAVSAAEQAMRMQ
-556 QAPVQEQPAIQ
+556 QVPMQEEPAVQ
-567 APASQQAVQLDAQ
+567 APAPQQAVQPAQFNAPVDTVSVADA
-580 VETPSADETAPASPQ
+580 
-595 DDAVVAAPVPE
+595 AVVAPQPDVV
-606 ASAPVAEPALEQA
+606 APVAGSAAPAVAAESESEQVP
-619 AAQQPVA
+619 AQQPSA
-626 QFAPAQVSAPEPV
+626 QFAMAQVSEPEPV
-639 QAQVVAPA
+639 KTQAVAPA
-647 EVADPFATAATPPID
+647 EIADPFATAATPPID
-662 VTKLHLED
+662 VTKLHLDD

-694 RQSDAPRSGNR
+694 RQPNAPRSGNR
-705 VDVTRA
+705 VDVTQA
-711 SINEAGRVDA
+711 SITENGRVDA
-721 ANAPAV
+721 TNAPAV
-727 PMPAPSSESADET
+727 AAAAPVSEPVDET
-740 VPELQAKPLDIP
+740 VPELQAKPLAIP
-752 DVSVAPVA
+752 DVSAVPVA
-760 PVTLPEVSATAPAA
+760 PVTLPEVAPAASAA

-809 SDIKASHEQ
+809 SDIKAAHEQ
-818 EGEEAGEPGEKKDS
+818 ESEDDEMSGDEKGS
-832 KSSLLASLPSLS
+832 KPSLLASLPSLS

-859 GAAASFGTAG
+859 SAAAGFGTAG
-869 ATGSFAPVSSELAS
+869 ATGSFAPVGSELAS

-898 AYDDHFTETGAFA
+898 AYEDHFTETGAFA

-945 DVDDNFEARAAG
+945 DVDDDFEARAAG

-1016 IDVEAAGQEASR
+1016 IDVEAAGQEVSQ
-1028 VAYDDSFNVNDVA
+1028 VAYDDSFNVDDVA
-1041 DDEQSGS
+1041 DNEQSGS

-1151 MVEREGFL
+1151 MIEREGFL
-1159 KPSKASSRM
+1159 RPSKASSRM

-1176 QATGIKVAT
+1176 QATGTKVAS
-1185 GALLSEESAAS
+1185 GALLGEESAAS

>member
-70 SLLSL
+70 ALLSL

-151 LAGPTAQVMPLVG
+151 LAGVTAQVMPLVG

-385 QQAEEAEK
+385 QQA
-393 AQAEFEAQQAAMQQA
+393 AMQQA

-422 QQAAAQQMQ
+422 QQAAAQQME
-431 AAAEQQRAAQ
+431 AAAEQQRSAQ

-531 PVVNAASSEV
+531 PVANAASSEV
-541 SVNAVSAVERASQMQ
+541 SVNAASAVEQASQMQ

-580 VETPSADETAPASPQ
+580 VETASADETAPAAPQ

-606 ASAPVAEPALEQA
+606 ASAPVAEPALEQM

-727 PMPAPSSESADET
+727 PMPAPASESADET

-818 EGEEAGEPGEKKDS
+818 EGEEAGEPGGKKDS

-844 GSIKAADAAQAQPGV
+844 GSIKASDAAQAQPGV
-859 GAAASFGTAG
+859 SAAASFGTAG

-1016 IDVEAAGQEASR
+1016 IDVEAAGQEASQ

-1041 DDEQSGS
+1041 DDERSGS

-1151 MVEREGFL
+1151 MIEREGFL

-1176 QATGIKVAT
+1176 QATGIKVAS
-1185 GALLSEESAAS
+1185 GALLAEESAAS

>member
-41 GLPANIEDFNGV
+41 GLPASIEDFNGV

-65 AAVVL
+65 AAAVL
-70 SLLSL
+70 ALLSL

-151 LAGPTAQVMPLVG
+151 LAGPTAQFMPLVG

-176 LLLIKGVALGSSE
+176 LLLIKGVVLGSSE

-194 IFTLLIVIA
+194 IFTLLTVIA

-282 SHPRSSMEDEE
+282 PHPRSSMEDEE

-362 QEQQALEAQQAEE
+362 QEQEKALEAQQMQE
-375 AEKAQAEFEA
+375 AAQAQAEFE
-385 QQAEEAEK
+385 
-393 AQAEFEAQQAAMQQA
+393 
-408 EFEAQQAAAQQAAA
+408 AQQAAA

-494 ELERSFDI
+494 ELERSFDM

-517 IAPVQPAVQPETEQ
+517 IAPVQPTVQPETEQ
-531 PVVNAASSEV
+531 PVVNTEPANV
-541 SVNAVSAVERASQMQ
+541 SVNAVSAAEQVTRMQ
-556 QAPVQEQPAIQ
+556 QVPMQEESAVQ
-567 APASQQAVQLDAQ
+567 APAPQQAVQPAQ
-580 VETPSADETAPASPQ
+580 FNAPVDTVSVADT
-595 DDAVVAAPVPE
+595 DVVATQHDVV
-606 ASAPVAEPALEQA
+606 APVAGSAAPAVVTESASEQLP
-619 AAQQPVA
+619 AQQPSA
-626 QFAPAQVSAPEPV
+626 QFAAVHVSEPEPV
-639 QAQVVAPA
+639 KTQAVAPA
-647 EVADPFATAATPPID
+647 EIADPFATAATPPID
-662 VTKLHLED
+662 VTKLHLDD

-705 VDVTRA
+705 VDVTQA
-711 SINEAGRVDA
+711 SITENGRVDA
-721 ANAPAV
+721 TNAPAV
-727 PMPAPSSESADET
+727 AAAAPVSEPVDET
-740 VPELQAKPLDIP
+740 VPELQAKPLAIP
-752 DVSVAPVA
+752 DVSAVPVA
-760 PVTLPEVSATAPAA
+760 PVTLPEVAPAASAA

-809 SDIKASHEQ
+809 SDIKAAHEQ
-818 EGEEAGEPGEKKDS
+818 ESEDDEVSGEEKGS
-832 KSSLLASLPSLS
+832 KPSLLASLPSLS

-859 GAAASFGTAG
+859 SAAAGFGTAG

-898 AYDDHFTETGAFA
+898 AYEDHFTETGAFA

-945 DVDDNFEARAAG
+945 DVDDDFEARAAG

-963 ESFQEEHYEQGEYQ
+963 ESFQEEHYERGEYQ
-977 GDYAV
+977 GDYAL
-982 EADQNAAAYPGATQA
+982 EAGQDAAVNLGATQA
-997 LPALQSDDL
+997 LPAMQSSDL

-1016 IDVEAAGQEASR
+1016 IDVEAVGQEASR
-1028 VAYDDSFNVNDVA
+1028 VAYDDSFDVDDVA
-1041 DDEQSGS
+1041 DDEQSQS

-1055 GGAYSARRMENSNL
+1055 GGSYSARRMESSNL

-1122 MKAFLEAHQSEL
+1122 MRAFLETHQSEL

-1151 MVEREGFL
+1151 MIEREGFL

-1176 QATGIKVAT
+1176 QATGIKVAS
-1185 GALLSEESAAS
+1185 GALVGDESAAS

>member
-70 SLLSL
+70 ALLSL

-114 QNVVAKYAPAAPED
+114 QNVVAKYAPAASED

-189 GTLTT
+189 GALTT
-194 IFTLLIVIA
+194 IFTLLTVIA

-282 SHPRSSMEDEE
+282 SHPRSSMENEE

-375 AEKAQAEFEA
+375 AEKAQAEL
-385 QQAEEAEK
+385 
-393 AQAEFEAQQAAMQQA
+393 EAQQAAMQQA

-488 NNIVEH
+488 NSIVEH

-502 DRDTIREVRAPQWAT
+502 DRDAIREVRAPQWAT

-541 SVNAVSAVERASQMQ
+541 SVNAVSAVEQASQMQ

-580 VETPSADETAPASPQ
+580 VETASADETAPAAPQ

-606 ASAPVAEPALEQA
+606 ASAPAAEPALERA

-626 QFAPAQVSAPEPV
+626 QFASAQVSAPEPV
-639 QAQVVAPA
+639 QAQVVAPT

-705 VDVTRA
+705 VDVTQA

-727 PMPAPSSESADET
+727 PMPAPASESADEM

-752 DVSVAPVA
+752 DASVVPAA
-760 PVTLPEVSATAPAA
+760 PVTLPEISATVPAA

-832 KSSLLASLPSLS
+832 KPSLLASLPSLS

-859 GAAASFGTAG
+859 NAAASFGTAG
-869 ATGSFAPVSSELAS
+869 ATGSFAPVSSELAN

-911 GPGYMEMPKSRFRR
+911 GPGYMDMPKSRFRR

-982 EADQNAAAYPGATQA
+982 EADQDAAAYPGATQA

-1006 GATQAWTPQP
+1006 DATQAWTPQP
-1016 IDVEAAGQEASR
+1016 IDVEAAGQEVSQ
-1028 VAYDDSFNVNDVA
+1028 VAYDDSFNVDDVA
-1041 DDEQSGS
+1041 DNEQSGS

-1087 ELNEELNEVYQ
+1087 ELNEVYQ

-1151 MVEREGFL
+1151 MIEREGFL

-1176 QATGIKVAT
+1176 QATGIKVAS
-1185 GALLSEESAAS
+1185 GALLAEESAAS

>member
-70 SLLSL
+70 ALLSL

-375 AEKAQAEFEA
+375 AK
-385 QQAEEAEK
+385 K

-408 EFEAQQAAAQQAAA
+408 EFEAQQTAAQQAAA
-422 QQAAAQQMQ
+422 QQAAAQQME
-431 AAAEQQRAAQ
+431 AAAEQQRSAQ

-606 ASAPVAEPALEQA
+606 ASAPVAEPALEQ
-619 AAQQPVA
+619 
-626 QFAPAQVSAPEPV
+626 
-639 QAQVVAPA
+639 VVAPA

-727 PMPAPSSESADET
+727 PMPAPASESADET

-832 KSSLLASLPSLS
+832 KPSLLASLPSLS

-859 GAAASFGTAG
+859 SAAASFGTAG

-925 LFDKFLHRKDDE
+925 LFDKFLHHKDDE
-937 EDTPQEWL
+937 EDTPQQWL

-982 EADQNAAAYPGATQA
+982 EAGQDAAAYPGATQA

-1006 GATQAWTPQP
+1006 GATQAWMPQP
-1016 IDVEAAGQEASR
+1016 IDVEAVGQEASQ

-1151 MVEREGFL
+1151 MIEREGFL

-1176 QATGIKVAT
+1176 QATGIKVAS
-1185 GALLSEESAAS
+1185 GALLAEESAAS

-1224 IVENIDEKKLASNVD
+1224 IVENIDEKKLVSNVD

>member
-53 GDPHLPSMICCG
+53 SDPHLPSMICCG

-70 SLLSL
+70 ALLSL

-87 CLAAAGLFAAEYLD
+87 CLAAVGLFAAEYLD

-114 QNVVAKYAPAAPED
+114 QNVVAKYAPAASED

-151 LAGPTAQVMPLVG
+151 LTGPTAQVMPLVG

-385 QQAEEAEK
+385 QQA
-393 AQAEFEAQQAAMQQA
+393 AMQQA
-408 EFEAQQAAAQQAAA
+408 ELEAQQAAA

-531 PVVNAASSEV
+531 PIANAASSEV
-541 SVNAVSAVERASQMQ
+541 SVNAVSAVEQAS
-556 QAPVQEQPAIQ
+556 AQEHPAIQ
-567 APASQQAVQLDAQ
+567 PPASQQAVQLDAQ
-580 VETPSADETAPASPQ
+580 VETASANETAPAAPQ
-595 DDAVVAAPVPE
+595 NDAAVAAPAPE
-606 ASAPVAEPALEQA
+606 ASAPVAELTLEQMT
-619 AAQQPVA
+619 AQQSVA
-626 QFAPAQVSAPEPV
+626 QFAPVQDSAPEPV

-647 EVADPFATAATPPID
+647 EIADPFATAATPPID

-727 PMPAPSSESADET
+727 PMLAPASESADET

-832 KSSLLASLPSLS
+832 KPSLLASLPSLS

-859 GAAASFGTAG
+859 SAAASFGTAG

-1016 IDVEAAGQEASR
+1016 IDVEAAGQEASQ

-1087 ELNEELNEVYQ
+1087 ELNEVYQ

-1151 MVEREGFL
+1151 MIEREGFL

-1176 QATGIKVAT
+1176 QATGIKVAS

>member
-41 GLPANIEDFNGV
+41 GLPASIEDFNGV

-65 AAVVL
+65 AAAVFA
-70 SLLSL
+70 LLSL

-87 CLAAAGLFAAEYLD
+87 CLAAVGLFAAEYLD

-114 QNVVAKYAPAAPED
+114 QNVVTKYAPVAPED

-151 LAGPTAQVMPLVG
+151 LAGPTAQFMPLVG

-194 IFTLLIVIA
+194 IFTLLTVIA

-362 QEQQALEAQQAEE
+362 QEQEKALEAQQMQE
-375 AEKAQAEFEA
+375 AAQ
-385 QQAEEAEK
+385 

-408 EFEAQQAAAQQAAA
+408 EFEAQQAAA

-502 DRDTIREVRAPQWAT
+502 DRDIIREVRAPQWAI
-517 IAPVQPAVQPETEQ
+517 IAPVQPIVQSENEQ
-531 PVVNAASSEV
+531 PVANTEPANV
-541 SVNAVSAVERASQMQ
+541 SVNAVSAAEQATRMQ
-556 QAPVQEQPAIQ
+556 QVPMQEEPVVQ
-567 APASQQAVQLDAQ
+567 APAPQQAVQPAQ
-580 VETPSADETAPASPQ
+580 FNAPVDTVSVADT
-595 DDAVVAAPVPE
+595 AVVAPQPDVV
-606 ASAPVAEPALEQA
+606 APVAGSAAPAVAAESESEQVPAQQPSAQFAMAQVSEPEPVKTQA
-619 AAQQPVA
+619 AA
-626 QFAPAQVSAPEPV
+626 
-639 QAQVVAPA
+639 PA
-647 EVADPFATAATPPID
+647 EIADPFATAATPPID
-662 VTKLHLED
+662 VTKLHLDD

-694 RQSDAPRSGNR
+694 RQPNAPRSGNR
-705 VDVTRA
+705 VDVTQA
-711 SINEAGRVDA
+711 SITENGRVDA
-721 ANAPAV
+721 TNAPAV
-727 PMPAPSSESADET
+727 AAAASVSEPVDET
-740 VPELQAKPLDIP
+740 VPELQAKPLAIP
-752 DVSVAPVA
+752 DVSAVPVA
-760 PVTLPEVSATAPAA
+760 PVTLPEVAPAASTA

-809 SDIKASHEQ
+809 SDIKAAHEQ
-818 EGEEAGEPGEKKDS
+818 ESEDDEMSGDEKGS
-832 KSSLLASLPSLS
+832 KPSLLASLPSLS

-859 GAAASFGTAG
+859 SAAARS
-869 ATGSFAPVSSELAS
+869 
-883 TMDPEDMYVDDADDS
+883 
-898 AYDDHFTETGAFA
+898 
-911 GPGYMEMPKSRFRR
+911 
-925 LFDKFLHRKDDE
+925 
-937 EDTPQEWL
+937 
-945 DVDDNFEARAAG
+945 
-957 KARGGW
+957 
-963 ESFQEEHYEQGEYQ
+963 EEHH
-977 GDYAV
+977 V
-982 EADQNAAAYPGATQA
+982 
-997 LPALQSDDL
+997 
-1006 GATQAWTPQP
+1006 
-1016 IDVEAAGQEASR
+1016 
-1028 VAYDDSFNVNDVA
+1028 
-1041 DDEQSGS
+1041 
-1048 NRFRPWH
+1048 
-1055 GGAYSARRMENSNL
+1055 
-1069 SSEELA
+1069 
-1075 DEAAAAAVPTPV
+1075 
-1087 ELNEELNEVYQ
+1087 
-1098 FRNPDIDAEVWFVA
+1098 
-1112 LGSELAQNSG
+1112 
-1122 MKAFLEAHQSEL
+1122 
-1134 RGAFIVDID
+1134 
-1143 AIGAGDLT
+1143 
-1151 MVEREGFL
+1151 
-1159 KPSKASSRM
+1159 
-1168 KRYIRKAS
+1168 
-1176 QATGIKVAT
+1176 
-1185 GALLSEESAAS
+1185 
-1196 YAAKHGCQVTHL
+1196 
-1208 VGMEGGK
+1208 
-1215 PALYGQQDD
+1215 
-1224 IVENIDEKKLASNVD
+1224 
-1239 FLMELL
+1239 
-1245 KNM
+1245 

>member
-375 AEKAQAEFEA
+375 AEKAQAEL
-385 QQAEEAEK
+385 
-393 AQAEFEAQQAAMQQA
+393 
-408 EFEAQQAAAQQAAA
+408 EAQQAAAQQAAA

-488 NNIVEH
+488 NSIVEH

-517 IAPVQPAVQPETEQ
+517 IAPVQPETEQ

-541 SVNAVSAVERASQMQ
+541 SVNAVSAVEQASQMQ
-556 QAPVQEQPAIQ
+556 QAPVQEQPAFQ

-580 VETPSADETAPASPQ
+580 VETPSADETAPAAPQ
-595 DDAVVAAPVPE
+595 NDAVVAAPVPE

-682 LDPRKVQEEAQS
+682 LDPRKVQEEAKS

-705 VDVTRA
+705 VDVTQA

-727 PMPAPSSESADET
+727 PMPAPASESADET

-859 GAAASFGTAG
+859 SAAASFGTAG

-1016 IDVEAAGQEASR
+1016 IDVEAAGQEASQ

-1122 MKAFLEAHQSEL
+1122 MKAFLEAHQFEL

-1151 MVEREGFL
+1151 MIEREGFL

-1176 QATGIKVAT
+1176 QATGIKVAS
-1185 GALLSEESAAS
+1185 GALLAEESAAS

>member
-70 SLLSL
+70 ALLSL

-87 CLAAAGLFAAEYLD
+87 CLAAVGLFAAEYLD

-151 LAGPTAQVMPLVG
+151 LAGPTAQIMPLVG
-164 KISFGAMVALPV
+164 KVSFGAMVALPV

-194 IFTLLIVIA
+194 IFTLLTVIA

-239 ARRIG
+239 ARRVG

-385 QQAEEAEK
+385 QQA
-393 AQAEFEAQQAAMQQA
+393 AMQQA
-408 EFEAQQAAAQQAAA
+408 EFEAQQAAA

-517 IAPVQPAVQPETEQ
+517 IAPVQPTVQPETEQ
-531 PVVNAASSEV
+531 SAVNAAPV
-541 SVNAVSAVERASQMQ
+541 NASVNAVSAVEQASQMQ

-567 APASQQAVQLDAQ
+567 TPAPQQAVQLDAQ
-580 VETPSADETAPASPQ
+580 VETASADKPAPAAPQ
-595 DDAVVAAPVPE
+595 DDAAVAAPAPE
-606 ASAPVAEPALEQA
+606 ASASVAEPAFEQA

-705 VDVTRA
+705 VDVTQA
-711 SINEAGRVDA
+711 SINDAGRVDA
-721 ANAPAV
+721 ANAPVV
-727 PMPAPSSESADET
+727 PMPAPASESADEM

-752 DVSVAPVA
+752 DASVVPAA
-760 PVTLPEVSATAPAA
+760 PVTLPEISATAPAA

-800 LNLLPSIGS
+800 LSLLPSIGS

-818 EGEEAGEPGEKKDS
+818 EGEEAGEPGEKKDP
-832 KSSLLASLPSLS
+832 KPSLLASLPSLS

-859 GAAASFGTAG
+859 NAAASFGTAG

-982 EADQNAAAYPGATQA
+982 EADQDAAAYPGATQA

-1016 IDVEAAGQEASR
+1016 IDVEAAGQEVSQ
-1028 VAYDDSFNVNDVA
+1028 VAYDDSFNVDDVA
-1041 DDEQSGS
+1041 DNEQSGS

-1151 MVEREGFL
+1151 MIEREGFL

-1176 QATGIKVAT
+1176 QATGTKVAS
-1185 GALLSEESAAS
+1185 GALLGEESAAS

>member
-70 SLLSL
+70 ALLSL

-87 CLAAAGLFAAEYLD
+87 CLAAVGLFAAEYLD

-151 LAGPTAQVMPLVG
+151 LAGPTAQIMPLVG
-164 KISFGAMVALPV
+164 KVSFGAMVALPV

-194 IFTLLIVIA
+194 IFTLLTVIA

-239 ARRIG
+239 ARRVG

-385 QQAEEAEK
+385 QQA
-393 AQAEFEAQQAAMQQA
+393 AMQQA
-408 EFEAQQAAAQQAAA
+408 EFEAQQAAA

-517 IAPVQPAVQPETEQ
+517 IAPVQPTVQPETEQ
-531 PVVNAASSEV
+531 SAVNAAPV
-541 SVNAVSAVERASQMQ
+541 NASVNAVSAVEQASQMQ

-567 APASQQAVQLDAQ
+567 TPAPQQAVQLDAQ
-580 VETPSADETAPASPQ
+580 VETASADKPAPAAPQ
-595 DDAVVAAPVPE
+595 DDAAVAAPAPE
-606 ASAPVAEPALEQA
+606 ASASVAEPAFEQA

-705 VDVTRA
+705 VDVTQA
-711 SINEAGRVDA
+711 SINDAGRVDA
-721 ANAPAV
+721 ANAPVV
-727 PMPAPSSESADET
+727 PMPAPASESADEM

-752 DVSVAPVA
+752 DASVVPAA
-760 PVTLPEVSATAPAA
+760 PVTLPEISATAPAA

-800 LNLLPSIGS
+800 LSLLPSIGS

-818 EGEEAGEPGEKKDS
+818 EGEEAGEPGEKKDP
-832 KSSLLASLPSLS
+832 KPSLLASLPSLS

-859 GAAASFGTAG
+859 NAAASFGTAG

-982 EADQNAAAYPGATQA
+982 EADQDAAAYPGATQA

-1016 IDVEAAGQEASR
+1016 IDVEAAGQEVSQ
-1028 VAYDDSFNVNDVA
+1028 VAYDDSFNVDDVA
-1041 DDEQSGS
+1041 DNEQSGS

-1151 MVEREGFL
+1151 MIEREGFL
-1159 KPSKASSRM
+1159 RPSKASSRM

-1176 QATGIKVAT
+1176 QATGTKVAS
-1185 GALLSEESAAS
+1185 GALLGEESAAS

>member
-70 SLLSL
+70 ALLSL

-282 SHPRSSMEDEE
+282 SHTRSSMEDEE

-385 QQAEEAEK
+385 QQA
-393 AQAEFEAQQAAMQQA
+393 AMQQA
-408 EFEAQQAAAQQAAA
+408 EFEAQQAAA

-441 ASVPDW
+441 TSVPDW

-488 NNIVEH
+488 NSIVEH

-541 SVNAVSAVERASQMQ
+541 SVNAVSAVEQASQMQ

-580 VETPSADETAPASPQ
+580 VETASADETAPAAPQ

-606 ASAPVAEPALEQA
+606 ASAPVAEPALEQMT
-619 AAQQPVA
+619 AQQPVA
-626 QFAPAQVSAPEPV
+626 QFAPARVSAPEPV

-711 SINEAGRVDA
+711 SINEAGRVDT
-721 ANAPAV
+721 ANAPVV
-727 PMPAPSSESADET
+727 PMPAPASESADET

-832 KSSLLASLPSLS
+832 KPSLLASLPSLS

-859 GAAASFGTAG
+859 SAAASFGTAG

-925 LFDKFLHRKDDE
+925 LFDKFLHHKDDE
-937 EDTPQEWL
+937 EDTPQQWL

-982 EADQNAAAYPGATQA
+982 EAGQDAAAYPGATQA

-1006 GATQAWTPQP
+1006 GATQAWMPQP
-1016 IDVEAAGQEASR
+1016 IDVEAVGQEASQ
-1028 VAYDDSFNVNDVA
+1028 VAYDDSFNVDDVA

-1087 ELNEELNEVYQ
+1087 ELNEVYQ

-1151 MVEREGFL
+1151 MIEREGFL

-1176 QATGIKVAT
+1176 QATGIKVAS
-1185 GALLSEESAAS
+1185 GVLLSEESAAS

>member
-70 SLLSL
+70 ALLSL

-87 CLAAAGLFAAEYLD
+87 CLAAVGLFAAEYLD

-114 QNVVAKYAPAAPED
+114 QNVVAKYAPAASED

-151 LAGPTAQVMPLVG
+151 LTGPTAQVMPLVG

-194 IFTLLIVIA
+194 IFTLLTVIA

-282 SHPRSSMEDEE
+282 SHTRSSMEDEE

-385 QQAEEAEK
+385 QQA
-393 AQAEFEAQQAAMQQA
+393 
-408 EFEAQQAAAQQAAA
+408 AAQQAAA

-494 ELERSFDI
+494 ELECSFDI

-531 PVVNAASSEV
+531 PIANAASSEV
-541 SVNAVSAVERASQMQ
+541 SVNAVSAVEQASQMQ
-556 QAPVQEQPAIQ
+556 QAPVQEHPAIQ
-567 APASQQAVQLDAQ
+567 PPASQQAVQLDAQ
-580 VETPSADETAPASPQ
+580 VETASADETAPAAPQ
-595 DDAVVAAPVPE
+595 NDAAVAAPAPE
-606 ASAPVAEPALEQA
+606 ASAPVAEPTLEQMT
-619 AAQQPVA
+619 AQQSVA
-626 QFAPAQVSAPEPV
+626 QFAPVQDSAPEPV

-721 ANAPAV
+721 ANAPVV
-727 PMPAPSSESADET
+727 PMPAPASESADET

-832 KSSLLASLPSLS
+832 KPSLLASLPSLS

-859 GAAASFGTAG
+859 SAAASFGTAG

-925 LFDKFLHRKDDE
+925 LFDKFLHHKDDE
-937 EDTPQEWL
+937 EDTPQQWL

-982 EADQNAAAYPGATQA
+982 EAGQDAAAYPGATQA

-1006 GATQAWTPQP
+1006 GATQAWMPQP
-1016 IDVEAAGQEASR
+1016 IDVEAVGQEASQ
-1028 VAYDDSFNVNDVA
+1028 VAYDDSFNVDDVA

-1151 MVEREGFL
+1151 MIEREGFL

-1176 QATGIKVAT
+1176 QATGIKVAS
-1185 GALLSEESAAS
+1185 GVLLSEESAAS

>member
-70 SLLSL
+70 ALLSL
-75 IVPVLSIIGVIG
+75 IVPVLSIVGVIG

-114 QNVVAKYAPAAPED
+114 QNVVAKYAPAAAED

-194 IFTLLIVIA
+194 IFTLLTVIA

-362 QEQQALEAQQAEE
+362 QEQQQAL
-375 AEKAQAEFEA
+375 EA

-408 EFEAQQAAAQQAAA
+408 ELEAQQAAAQQAAI
-422 QQAAAQQMQ
+422 QQMQ

-517 IAPVQPAVQPETEQ
+517 IAPVQPVVQPETEQ
-531 PVVNAASSEV
+531 PVVNAAYPEA
-541 SVNAVSAVERASQMQ
+541 SVNAASAVEQASQMQ
-556 QAPVQEQPAIQ
+556 QAPVQEEPAVQ
-567 APASQQAVQLDAQ
+567 APVPQQASQPVQLEEPLEAA
-580 VETPSADETAPASPQ
+580 SADETA
-595 DDAVVAAPVPE
+595 VAAPQADTAVATSAPE
-606 ASAPVAEPALEQA
+606 PSAPVVEVAAEQMT
-619 AAQQPVA
+619 AQQPVV
-626 QFAPAQVSAPEPV
+626 QFAPAQVSAPEPA
-639 QAQVVAPA
+639 QTQVVAPA

-705 VDVTRA
+705 VDVTQA
-711 SINEAGRVDA
+711 SIAEAGRVDA

-727 PMPAPSSESADET
+727 PAPAPMPEPADET

-752 DVSVAPVA
+752 DASVVPAA
-760 PVTLPEVSATAPAA
+760 PVTLPEISATAPAA

-809 SDIKASHEQ
+809 SDIKAAHEQ
-818 EGEEAGEPGEKKDS
+818 EDEEAETSGEKKDS
-832 KSSLLASLPSLS
+832 KPSLLASLPSLS

-859 GAAASFGTAG
+859 SAAASFGTAG
-869 ATGSFAPVSSELAS
+869 ATGSFAPVSNELAS

-945 DVDDNFEARAAG
+945 DVDDSFEARAAG

-982 EADQNAAAYPGATQA
+982 EADQDAAAYPGATQA
-997 LPALQSDDL
+997 LPALQNDDL

-1016 IDVEAAGQEASR
+1016 IDVEAAGQEASQ
-1028 VAYDDSFNVNDVA
+1028 VAYDDSFNVDDVA

-1151 MVEREGFL
+1151 MIEREGFL

-1176 QATGIKVAT
+1176 QATGIKVAS
-1185 GALLSEESAAS
+1185 GALLGEESAAS

-1224 IVENIDEKKLASNVD
+1224 IVENVDEKKLASNVD

>member
-70 SLLSL
+70 ALLSL

-87 CLAAAGLFAAEYLD
+87 CLAAVGLFAAEYLD

-151 LAGPTAQVMPLVG
+151 LAGPTAQIMPLVG
-164 KISFGAMVALPV
+164 KVSFGAMVALPV

-194 IFTLLIVIA
+194 IFTLLTVIA

-239 ARRIG
+239 ARRVG

-385 QQAEEAEK
+385 QQA
-393 AQAEFEAQQAAMQQA
+393 AMQQA
-408 EFEAQQAAAQQAAA
+408 EFEAQQAAA

-517 IAPVQPAVQPETEQ
+517 IAPVQPTVQPETEQ
-531 PVVNAASSEV
+531 SAVNAAPV
-541 SVNAVSAVERASQMQ
+541 NASVNAVSAVEQASQMQ

-567 APASQQAVQLDAQ
+567 TPAPQQAVQLDAQ
-580 VETPSADETAPASPQ
+580 VETASADKPAPAAPQ
-595 DDAVVAAPVPE
+595 DDAAVAAPAPE
-606 ASAPVAEPALEQA
+606 ASASVAEPAFEQA

-705 VDVTRA
+705 VDVTQA
-711 SINEAGRVDA
+711 SINDAGRVDA
-721 ANAPAV
+721 ANAPVV
-727 PMPAPSSESADET
+727 PMPAPASESADEM

-752 DVSVAPVA
+752 DASVVPAA
-760 PVTLPEVSATAPAA
+760 PVTLPEISATAPAA

-800 LNLLPSIGS
+800 LSLLPSIGS

-818 EGEEAGEPGEKKDS
+818 EGEEAGEPGEKKDP
-832 KSSLLASLPSLS
+832 KPSLLASLPSLS

-859 GAAASFGTAG
+859 NAAASFGTAG

-982 EADQNAAAYPGATQA
+982 EADQDAAAYPGATQA

-1016 IDVEAAGQEASR
+1016 IDVEAAGQEVSQ
-1028 VAYDDSFNVNDVA
+1028 VAYDDSFNVDDVA
-1041 DDEQSGS
+1041 DNEQFGS

-1151 MVEREGFL
+1151 MIEREGFL

-1176 QATGIKVAT
+1176 QATGTKVAS
-1185 GALLSEESAAS
+1185 GALLGEESAAS

-1224 IVENIDEKKLASNVD
+1224 IVEKIDEKKLASNVD

>member
-53 GDPHLPSMICCG
+53 GDSHLPSMICCG

-70 SLLSL
+70 ALLSL

-114 QNVVAKYAPAAPED
+114 QNVVAKYAPAASED

-189 GTLTT
+189 GALTT
-194 IFTLLIVIA
+194 IFTLLTVIA

-385 QQAEEAEK
+385 QQVT
-393 AQAEFEAQQAAMQQA
+393 MQQA

-431 AAAEQQRAAQ
+431 AAAEQQRVAQ

-488 NNIVEH
+488 NSIVEH

-502 DRDTIREVRAPQWAT
+502 DRDAIREVRAPQWAT

-541 SVNAVSAVERASQMQ
+541 SVNAVSAAEQAAHMQ
-556 QAPVQEQPAIQ
+556 QIPVQEEPAVQIT
-567 APASQQAVQLDAQ
+567 APQQAVQLDAQ
-580 VETPSADETAPASPQ
+580 VETASADETAPAAPQ

-606 ASAPVAEPALEQA
+606 ASAPAAEPALERA

-626 QFAPAQVSAPEPV
+626 QFASAQVSAPEPV
-639 QAQVVAPA
+639 QAQVVAPT

-705 VDVTRA
+705 VDVTQA

-727 PMPAPSSESADET
+727 PMPAPASESADEM

-752 DVSVAPVA
+752 DASVVPAA
-760 PVTLPEVSATAPAA
+760 PVTLPEISATVPAA

-832 KSSLLASLPSLS
+832 KPSLLASLPSLS

-859 GAAASFGTAG
+859 NAAASFGTAG
-869 ATGSFAPVSSELAS
+869 ATGSFAPVSSELAN

-982 EADQNAAAYPGATQA
+982 EADQDAAAYPGATQA

-1016 IDVEAAGQEASR
+1016 IDVEAAGQEVSQ
-1028 VAYDDSFNVNDVA
+1028 VAYDDSFNVDDVA
-1041 DDEQSGS
+1041 DNEQSGS

-1151 MVEREGFL
+1151 MIEREGFL

-1176 QATGIKVAT
+1176 QATGTKVAS
-1185 GALLSEESAAS
+1185 GALLGEESAAS

-1215 PALYGQQDD
+1215 PALYGQQGD

>member
-70 SLLSL
+70 ALLSL
-75 IVPVLSIIGVIG
+75 IVPVLSIIGVIA

-114 QNVVAKYAPAAPED
+114 QNVVAKYAPAASED

-189 GTLTT
+189 GALTT
-194 IFTLLIVIA
+194 IFTLLTVIA
-203 MLLTAIPLALGAL
+203 MLLTAIPLALGAI

-362 QEQQALEAQQAEE
+362 QEQQALEAQAEE
-375 AEKAQAEFEA
+375 AEKAQAEL
-385 QQAEEAEK
+385 
-393 AQAEFEAQQAAMQQA
+393 EAQQAAMQQA

-488 NNIVEH
+488 NSIVEH

-502 DRDTIREVRAPQWAT
+502 DRDAIREVRAPQWAT

-541 SVNAVSAVERASQMQ
+541 SVNAVSAVEQASQMQ

-580 VETPSADETAPASPQ
+580 VETASADETAPAAPQ

-606 ASAPVAEPALEQA
+606 ASAPAAEPALERA

-626 QFAPAQVSAPEPV
+626 QFASAQVSAPEPV
-639 QAQVVAPA
+639 QAQVVAPT

-705 VDVTRA
+705 VDVTQA

-727 PMPAPSSESADET
+727 PMPAPASESADEM

-752 DVSVAPVA
+752 DASVVPAA
-760 PVTLPEVSATAPAA
+760 PVTLPEISATVPAA

-832 KSSLLASLPSLS
+832 KPSLLASLPSLS

-859 GAAASFGTAG
+859 NAAASFGTAG
-869 ATGSFAPVSSELAS
+869 ATGSFAPVSSELAN

-982 EADQNAAAYPGATQA
+982 EADQDAAAYPGATQA

-1016 IDVEAAGQEASR
+1016 IDVEAAGQEVSQ
-1028 VAYDDSFNVNDVA
+1028 VAYDDSFNVDDVA
-1041 DDEQSGS
+1041 DNEQSGS

-1151 MVEREGFL
+1151 MIEREGFL
-1159 KPSKASSRM
+1159 KPSKTSSRM

-1176 QATGIKVAT
+1176 QATGIKVAS
-1185 GALLSEESAAS
+1185 GALLAEESAAS

>member
-87 CLAAAGLFAAEYLD
+87 CLVAAGLFAAEYLD

-267 YESGLVPEGAEFVYS
+267 YESGLVPEGAELVYS
-282 SHPRSSMEDEE
+282 SHSRSSMEDEE

-375 AEKAQAEFEA
+375 AK
-385 QQAEEAEK
+385 K

-431 AAAEQQRAAQ
+431 PAAEQQRAAQ

-531 PVVNAASSEV
+531 SAVSAAPVNA
-541 SVNAVSAVERASQMQ
+541 SVNAVSAVEQASQMQ
-556 QAPVQEQPAIQ
+556 QALVQEHPAIQ
-567 APASQQAVQLDAQ
+567 PPASQQAVQLDAQ
-580 VETPSADETAPASPQ
+580 VETASADETAPAAPQ
-595 DDAVVAAPVPE
+595 NDAVVAAPVPE
-606 ASAPVAEPALEQA
+606 ASAPVAEPALEQV

-626 QFAPAQVSAPEPV
+626 QFAPAQVSAPDPV
-639 QAQVVAPA
+639 QAQVVASA

-677 PMPAF
+677 PMPTF
-682 LDPRKVQEEAQS
+682 LNPRKVQEEAQS

-705 VDVTRA
+705 VDVTQA

-727 PMPAPSSESADET
+727 PMPAPASESADET

-760 PVTLPEVSATAPAA
+760 PVTLPEVSATASAA

-859 GAAASFGTAG
+859 SAAASFGTAG

-963 ESFQEEHYEQGEYQ
+963 ESFQEEHYEQGEYR

-982 EADQNAAAYPGATQA
+982 EADQDAVAYPGATQA

-1016 IDVEAAGQEASR
+1016 IDVEAAGQEASQ

-1151 MVEREGFL
+1151 MIEREGFL

-1176 QATGIKVAT
+1176 QATGTKVAS
-1185 GALLSEESAAS
+1185 GALLGEESAAS

>member
-70 SLLSL
+70 ALLSL

-114 QNVVAKYAPAAPED
+114 QNVVAKYAPAASED

-189 GTLTT
+189 GALTT
-194 IFTLLIVIA
+194 IFTLLTVIA

-375 AEKAQAEFEA
+375 AEKAQAEL
-385 QQAEEAEK
+385 
-393 AQAEFEAQQAAMQQA
+393 EAQQAAMQQA

-488 NNIVEH
+488 NSIVEH

-502 DRDTIREVRAPQWAT
+502 DRDAIREVRAPQWAT

-541 SVNAVSAVERASQMQ
+541 SVNAVSAAEQAAHMQ
-556 QAPVQEQPAIQ
+556 QIPVQEEPAVQIT
-567 APASQQAVQLDAQ
+567 APQQAVQLDAQ
-580 VETPSADETAPASPQ
+580 VETASADETAPAAPQ

-606 ASAPVAEPALEQA
+606 ASAPAAEPALERA

-626 QFAPAQVSAPEPV
+626 QFASAQVSAPEPV
-639 QAQVVAPA
+639 QAQVVAPT

-705 VDVTRA
+705 VDVTQA

-727 PMPAPSSESADET
+727 PMPAPASESADEM

-752 DVSVAPVA
+752 DASVVPAA
-760 PVTLPEVSATAPAA
+760 PVTLPEISATVPAA
-774 PVAAAVKQRAPLA
+774 PVAAEVKQRAPLA

-832 KSSLLASLPSLS
+832 KPSLLASLPSLS

-859 GAAASFGTAG
+859 NAAASFGTAG
-869 ATGSFAPVSSELAS
+869 ATGSFAPVSSELAN

-982 EADQNAAAYPGATQA
+982 EADQDAAAYPGATQA

-1016 IDVEAAGQEASR
+1016 IDVEAAGQEVSQ
-1028 VAYDDSFNVNDVA
+1028 VAYDDSFNVDDVA
-1041 DDEQSGS
+1041 DNEQSGS

-1151 MVEREGFL
+1151 MIEREGFL
-1159 KPSKASSRM
+1159 KPSKTSSRM

-1176 QATGIKVAT
+1176 QATGIKVAS
-1185 GALLSEESAAS
+1185 GALLAEESAAS

>member
-70 SLLSL
+70 ALLSL

-114 QNVVAKYAPAAPED
+114 QNVVAKYAPAASED

-189 GTLTT
+189 GALTT
-194 IFTLLIVIA
+194 IFTLLTVIA

-253 AEREDALMHGPEAA
+253 AEREDALMHGSEAA

-282 SHPRSSMEDEE
+282 SHPRSSMENEE

-385 QQAEEAEK
+385 QQV
-393 AQAEFEAQQAAMQQA
+393 AMQQA
-408 EFEAQQAAAQQAAA
+408 EFEAQQVAAQQAAA
-422 QQAAAQQMQ
+422 QQAAAQQVQ

-517 IAPVQPAVQPETEQ
+517 IAPVQPTVQPETKQ
-531 PVVNAASSEV
+531 SAANAAANV
-541 SVNAVSAVERASQMQ
+541 SVNAVSAAEQAAHMQ
-556 QAPVQEQPAIQ
+556 QIPVQEEPAVQIT
-567 APASQQAVQLDAQ
+567 APQQAVQLDAQ
-580 VETPSADETAPASPQ
+580 VETASADEPAPAAPQ
-595 DDAVVAAPVPE
+595 TDVAVAAPAPE
-606 ASAPVAEPALEQA
+606 ASAPAAEPALEQA

-626 QFAPAQVSAPEPV
+626 QFASAQVSAPEPV
-639 QAQVVAPA
+639 RAQVVAPA

-705 VDVTRA
+705 VDVTQA

-727 PMPAPSSESADET
+727 PMPAPASESADEM

-752 DVSVAPVA
+752 DASVVPAA
-760 PVTLPEVSATAPAA
+760 PVTLPEISATAPAA

-832 KSSLLASLPSLS
+832 KPSLLASLPSLS

-859 GAAASFGTAG
+859 NAAASFGTAG
-869 ATGSFAPVSSELAS
+869 ATGSFAPVSSELAN

-982 EADQNAAAYPGATQA
+982 EADQDAAAYPGATQA

-1016 IDVEAAGQEASR
+1016 IDVEVAGQEVSQ
-1028 VAYDDSFNVNDVA
+1028 VAYDDSFNVDDVA
-1041 DDEQSGS
+1041 DNEQSGS

-1151 MVEREGFL
+1151 MIEREGFL

-1176 QATGIKVAT
+1176 QATGTKVAS
-1185 GALLSEESAAS
+1185 GALLGEESAAS

-1215 PALYGQQDD
+1215 PALYGQQGD

>member
-70 SLLSL
+70 ALLSL

-87 CLAAAGLFAAEYLD
+87 CLAAVGLFAAEYLD

-151 LAGPTAQVMPLVG
+151 LAGPTAQIMPLVG
-164 KISFGAMVALPV
+164 KVSFGAMVALPV

-194 IFTLLIVIA
+194 IFTLLTVIA

-239 ARRIG
+239 ARRVG

-385 QQAEEAEK
+385 QQA
-393 AQAEFEAQQAAMQQA
+393 AMQQA
-408 EFEAQQAAAQQAAA
+408 EFEAQQAAA

-517 IAPVQPAVQPETEQ
+517 IAPVQPTVQPETEQ
-531 PVVNAASSEV
+531 SAVNAAPV
-541 SVNAVSAVERASQMQ
+541 NASVNAVSAVEQASQMQ

-567 APASQQAVQLDAQ
+567 TPAPQQAVQLDAQ
-580 VETPSADETAPASPQ
+580 VETASADKPAPAAPQ
-595 DDAVVAAPVPE
+595 DDAAVAAPAPE
-606 ASAPVAEPALEQA
+606 ASASVAEPAFEQA

-705 VDVTRA
+705 VDVTQA
-711 SINEAGRVDA
+711 SINDAGRVDA
-721 ANAPAV
+721 ANAPVV
-727 PMPAPSSESADET
+727 PMPAPASESADEM

-752 DVSVAPVA
+752 DASVVPAA
-760 PVTLPEVSATAPAA
+760 PVTLPEISATAPAA

-800 LNLLPSIGS
+800 LSLLPSIGS

-818 EGEEAGEPGEKKDS
+818 EGEEAGEPGEKKDP
-832 KSSLLASLPSLS
+832 KPSLLASLPSLS

-859 GAAASFGTAG
+859 NAAASFGTAG

-982 EADQNAAAYPGATQA
+982 EADQDAAAYPGATQA

-1016 IDVEAAGQEASR
+1016 IDVEAAGQEVSQ
-1028 VAYDDSFNVNDVA
+1028 VAYDDSFNVDDVA
-1041 DDEQSGS
+1041 DNEQSGS

-1151 MVEREGFL
+1151 MIEREGFL

-1176 QATGIKVAT
+1176 QATGIKVAS